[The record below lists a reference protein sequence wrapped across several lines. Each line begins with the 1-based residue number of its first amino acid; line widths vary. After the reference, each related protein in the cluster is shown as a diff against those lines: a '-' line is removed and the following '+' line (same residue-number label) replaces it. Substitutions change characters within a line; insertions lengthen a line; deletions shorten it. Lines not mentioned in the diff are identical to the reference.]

1 MSAVTASARRPVG
14 TGRLDRFFEIS
25 ARGSTV
31 ARELRGGFTTY
42 FTMVYIVVLNPLII
56 GTVRDVDGRFL
67 GGGSAPDLPLIA
79 AATALVA
86 GVLTILM
93 GAVANYPVA
102 IATGLGLN
110 AFVAFTVASR
120 VTWREAMG
128 LVVLE
133 GLVIVALVATGF
145 RTAVFRAV
153 PAPLR
158 AAITVGIGLFIA
170 IIGLVDAGIVR
181 PGTGTPLQLGI
192 GGNLDG
198 WPVTVF
204 VVGLLLTAVL
214 YARRVPGAI
223 LIGIVVATT
232 LALIAQSVFDIGPQT
247 DATGKV
253 VHPTGWSLNVPSL
266 SGSPVATPDFGLL
279 GQVDLV
285 GAFSRIGVLAVVVL
299 VFTLV
304 LSDFFDTMG
313 TVVGIGSQAGL
324 LDADGNP
331 PRTGRILFV
340 DGAAAVAG
348 GLGAVSSNTA
358 YVESA
363 SGVGEGARTGLASVV
378 TGVLFLADHLPCAAG
393 IGGAVRG
400 RGPRPGAGRV
410 PDDEPGPQR
419 CLGRRRRR
427 HPGVPHRRPDAVHL
441 LDHHRYRG
449 RLHLLRAA
457 DVRHRAGTPYSPAAL
472 GGRRAVR
479 RLLLP
484 RPHQPGGRLT
494 APGNPAHRLL
504 S

>member
-120 VTWREAMG
+120 VTWRQAMG

-223 LIGIVVATT
+223 LIGIVVATA

-378 TGVLFLADHLPCAAG
+378 TGVLFLLTTFLAPLASVVPYEAAAPALVLVGFLMMSQVRNVAWDDVAVGIPVFLTAVLMPYTYSITTG
-393 IGGAVRG
+393 IGAGFISYVLLMSATG
-400 RGPRPGAGRV
+400 RA
-410 PDDEPGPQR
+410 
-419 CLGRRRRR
+419 RRI
-427 HPGVPHRRPDAVHL
+427 HPL
-441 LDHHRYRG
+441 LW
-449 RLHLLRAA
+449 
-457 DVRHRAGTPYSPAAL
+457 VVAAL
-472 GGRRAVR
+472 FVAYFFLAPINRAV
-479 RLLLP
+479 
-484 RPHQPGGRLT
+484 G
-494 APGNPAHRLL
+494 
-504 S
+504 

>member
-120 VTWREAMG
+120 VTWRQAMG

-214 YARRVPGAI
+214 YARRVPGVI
-223 LIGIVVATT
+223 LIGIVVATA

-378 TGVLFLADHLPCAAG
+378 TGVLFLLTTFLAPLASVVPYEAAAPALVLVGFLMMSQVRNVAWDDVAVGIPVFLTAVLMPYTYSITTG
-393 IGGAVRG
+393 IGAGFISYVLLMSATG
-400 RGPRPGAGRV
+400 RA
-410 PDDEPGPQR
+410 
-419 CLGRRRRR
+419 RRI
-427 HPGVPHRRPDAVHL
+427 HPL
-441 LDHHRYRG
+441 LW
-449 RLHLLRAA
+449 
-457 DVRHRAGTPYSPAAL
+457 VVAAL
-472 GGRRAVR
+472 FVAYFFLAPINRAV
-479 RLLLP
+479 
-484 RPHQPGGRLT
+484 G
-494 APGNPAHRLL
+494 
-504 S
+504 

>member
-170 IIGLVDAGIVR
+170 IVGLVDAGIVR

-378 TGVLFLADHLPCAAG
+378 TGVLFLLTTFLAPLASVVPYEAAAPALVLVGFLMMSQVRNVAWDDVAVGIPVFLTAVLMPYTYSITTG
-393 IGGAVRG
+393 IGAGFISYVLLMSATG
-400 RGPRPGAGRV
+400 RA
-410 PDDEPGPQR
+410 
-419 CLGRRRRR
+419 RRI
-427 HPGVPHRRPDAVHL
+427 HPL
-441 LDHHRYRG
+441 LW
-449 RLHLLRAA
+449 
-457 DVRHRAGTPYSPAAL
+457 VVAAL
-472 GGRRAVR
+472 FVAYFFLAPINRAV
-479 RLLLP
+479 
-484 RPHQPGGRLT
+484 G
-494 APGNPAHRLL
+494 
-504 S
+504 

>member
-378 TGVLFLADHLPCAAG
+378 TGVLFLLTTFLAPLASVVPYEAAAPALVLVGFLMMSQVRNVAWDDVAVGIPVFLTAVLMPYTYSITTG
-393 IGGAVRG
+393 IGAGFISYVLLMSATGRARRIHPLLWVVAVLFVAYFFLA
-400 RGPRPGAGRV
+400 PIN
-410 PDDEPGPQR
+410 
-419 CLGRRRRR
+419 
-427 HPGVPHRRPDAVHL
+427 
-441 LDHHRYRG
+441 
-449 RLHLLRAA
+449 
-457 DVRHRAGTPYSPAAL
+457 
-472 GGRRAVR
+472 RAV
-479 RLLLP
+479 
-484 RPHQPGGRLT
+484 G
-494 APGNPAHRLL
+494 
-504 S
+504 

>member
-158 AAITVGIGLFIA
+158 AAITPGIGLFIA
-170 IIGLVDAGIVR
+170 IVGLVDAGIVR

-378 TGVLFLADHLPCAAG
+378 TGVLFLLTTFLAPLASVVPYEAAAPALVLVGFLMMSQVRNVAWDDVAVGIPVFLTAVLMPYTYSITTG
-393 IGGAVRG
+393 IGAGFISYVLLMSATGRARRIHPLLWVVAVLFVAYFFLA
-400 RGPRPGAGRV
+400 PIN
-410 PDDEPGPQR
+410 
-419 CLGRRRRR
+419 
-427 HPGVPHRRPDAVHL
+427 
-441 LDHHRYRG
+441 
-449 RLHLLRAA
+449 
-457 DVRHRAGTPYSPAAL
+457 
-472 GGRRAVR
+472 RAV
-479 RLLLP
+479 
-484 RPHQPGGRLT
+484 G
-494 APGNPAHRLL
+494 
-504 S
+504 

>member
-110 AFVAFTVASR
+110 AFVAFTVSSR

-181 PGTGTPLQLGI
+181 SGTGTPLQLGI

-378 TGVLFLADHLPCAAG
+378 TGVLFLLTTFLAPLASVVPYEAAAPALVLVGFLMMSQVRNVAWDDIAVGIPVFLTAVLMPYTYSITTG
-393 IGGAVRG
+393 IGAGFISYVLLMSATG
-400 RGPRPGAGRV
+400 RA
-410 PDDEPGPQR
+410 
-419 CLGRRRRR
+419 RRI
-427 HPGVPHRRPDAVHL
+427 HPL
-441 LDHHRYRG
+441 LW
-449 RLHLLRAA
+449 
-457 DVRHRAGTPYSPAAL
+457 VVAAL
-472 GGRRAVR
+472 FVAYFFLAPINRAV
-479 RLLLP
+479 
-484 RPHQPGGRLT
+484 G
-494 APGNPAHRLL
+494 
-504 S
+504 

>member
-378 TGVLFLADHLPCAAG
+378 TGVLFLPTTFLAPLASVVPYEAAAPALVLVGFLMMSQVRNVAWDDVAVGIPVFLTAVLMPYTYSITTG
-393 IGGAVRG
+393 IGAGFISYVLLMSATGRARRIHPLLWVVAVLFVAYFFLA
-400 RGPRPGAGRV
+400 PIN
-410 PDDEPGPQR
+410 
-419 CLGRRRRR
+419 
-427 HPGVPHRRPDAVHL
+427 
-441 LDHHRYRG
+441 
-449 RLHLLRAA
+449 
-457 DVRHRAGTPYSPAAL
+457 
-472 GGRRAVR
+472 RAV
-479 RLLLP
+479 
-484 RPHQPGGRLT
+484 G
-494 APGNPAHRLL
+494 
-504 S
+504 

>member
-181 PGTGTPLQLGI
+181 SGTGTPLQLGI

-204 VVGLLLTAVL
+204 VVGLLLTGVL

-378 TGVLFLADHLPCAAG
+378 TGVLFLLTTFLAPLASVVPYEAAAPALVLVGFLMMSQVRNVAWDDIAVGIPVFLTAVLMPYTYSITTG
-393 IGGAVRG
+393 IGAGFISYVLLMSATG
-400 RGPRPGAGRV
+400 RA
-410 PDDEPGPQR
+410 
-419 CLGRRRRR
+419 RRI
-427 HPGVPHRRPDAVHL
+427 HPL
-441 LDHHRYRG
+441 LW
-449 RLHLLRAA
+449 
-457 DVRHRAGTPYSPAAL
+457 VVAAL
-472 GGRRAVR
+472 FVAYFFLAPINRAV
-479 RLLLP
+479 
-484 RPHQPGGRLT
+484 G
-494 APGNPAHRLL
+494 
-504 S
+504 

>member
-25 ARGSTV
+25 TRGSTV

-181 PGTGTPLQLGI
+181 SGTGTPLQLGI
-192 GGNLDG
+192 RGNLDG

-378 TGVLFLADHLPCAAG
+378 TGVLFLLTTFLAPLASVVPYEAAAPALVLVGFLMMSQVRNVAWDDIAVGIPVFLTAVLMPYTYSITTG
-393 IGGAVRG
+393 IGAGFISYVLLMSATG
-400 RGPRPGAGRV
+400 RA
-410 PDDEPGPQR
+410 
-419 CLGRRRRR
+419 RRI
-427 HPGVPHRRPDAVHL
+427 HPL
-441 LDHHRYRG
+441 LW
-449 RLHLLRAA
+449 
-457 DVRHRAGTPYSPAAL
+457 VVAAL
-472 GGRRAVR
+472 FVAYFFLAPINRAV
-479 RLLLP
+479 
-484 RPHQPGGRLT
+484 G
-494 APGNPAHRLL
+494 
-504 S
+504 

>member
-378 TGVLFLADHLPCAAG
+378 TGVLFLLTTFLAPLASVVPYEAAAPALVLVGFLMMSQVRNVAWDDVAVGIPVFLTAVLMPYTYSITTG
-393 IGGAVRG
+393 IGAGFISYVLLMSATG
-400 RGPRPGAGRV
+400 RA
-410 PDDEPGPQR
+410 
-419 CLGRRRRR
+419 RRI
-427 HPGVPHRRPDAVHL
+427 HPL
-441 LDHHRYRG
+441 LW
-449 RLHLLRAA
+449 
-457 DVRHRAGTPYSPAAL
+457 VVAAL
-472 GGRRAVR
+472 FVAYFFLAPINRAV
-479 RLLLP
+479 
-484 RPHQPGGRLT
+484 G
-494 APGNPAHRLL
+494 
-504 S
+504 

>member
-223 LIGIVVATT
+223 LIGIVVATA

-378 TGVLFLADHLPCAAG
+378 TGVLFLLTTFLAPLASVVPYEAAAPALVLVGFLMMSQVRNVAWDDVAVGIPVFLTAVLMPYTYSITTG
-393 IGGAVRG
+393 IGAGFISYVLLMSATG
-400 RGPRPGAGRV
+400 RA
-410 PDDEPGPQR
+410 
-419 CLGRRRRR
+419 RRI
-427 HPGVPHRRPDAVHL
+427 HPL
-441 LDHHRYRG
+441 LW
-449 RLHLLRAA
+449 
-457 DVRHRAGTPYSPAAL
+457 VVAAL
-472 GGRRAVR
+472 FVAYFFLAPINRAV
-479 RLLLP
+479 
-484 RPHQPGGRLT
+484 G
-494 APGNPAHRLL
+494 
-504 S
+504 

>member
-181 PGTGTPLQLGI
+181 SGTGTPLQLGI

-232 LALIAQSVFDIGPQT
+232 LALIVQSVFDIGPQT

-285 GAFSRIGVLAVVVL
+285 GAFSRIGVLAAVVL

-378 TGVLFLADHLPCAAG
+378 TGVLFLLTTFLAPLASVVPYEAAAPALVLVGFLMMSQVRNVAWDDIAVGIPVFLTAVLMPYTYSITTG
-393 IGGAVRG
+393 IGAGFISYVLLMSATG
-400 RGPRPGAGRV
+400 RA
-410 PDDEPGPQR
+410 
-419 CLGRRRRR
+419 RRI
-427 HPGVPHRRPDAVHL
+427 HPL
-441 LDHHRYRG
+441 LW
-449 RLHLLRAA
+449 
-457 DVRHRAGTPYSPAAL
+457 VVAAL
-472 GGRRAVR
+472 FVAYFFLAPINRAV
-479 RLLLP
+479 
-484 RPHQPGGRLT
+484 G
-494 APGNPAHRLL
+494 
-504 S
+504 

>member
-1 MSAVTASARRPVG
+1 MSAVAANARPAG
-14 TGRLDRFFEIS
+14 TGPLDRFFEIS

-31 ARELRGGFTTY
+31 GREIRGGLTTY

-56 GTVRDVDGRFL
+56 GTVQDVDGRYL
-67 GGGSAPDLPLIA
+67 GGGSAPDLALVA

-110 AFVAFTVASR
+110 AFVAFTVASQ

-133 GLVIVALVATGF
+133 GIVIVVLVATGF

-153 PAPLR
+153 PAALR

-181 PGTGTPLQLGI
+181 SGSGTPLQLGVN
-192 GGNLDG
+192 GNLDG

-204 VVGLLLTAVL
+204 VVGLLLMAVL

-223 LIGIVVATT
+223 LIGIVVATV
-232 LALIAQSVFDIGPQT
+232 LALIAQSVFDVGSQT
-247 DATGKV
+247 NAAGEV
-253 VHPTGWSLNVPSL
+253 VKPTGWSLNVPAL
-266 SGSPVATPDFGLL
+266 SGSPVAAPDFGLV
-279 GQVDLV
+279 GQVDV
-285 GAFSRIGVLAVVVL
+285 FGAFSRIGVLAAVVL

-331 PRTGRILFV
+331 PRTGRILLV

-348 GLGAVSSNTA
+348 GVGSVSSNTA
-358 YVESA
+358 FVESA

-378 TGVLFLADHLPCAAG
+378 TGVLFLLTTFLAPLARVVPYEAAAPALVLVGFLMMSQVRNVAWDDVAIGVPVFLTAVLMPYTYSITTG
-393 IGGAVRG
+393 IGAGFVSYALLMTATGRARKVHPLLWVVAAVFVAYFFLA
-400 RGPRPGAGRV
+400 PIN
-410 PDDEPGPQR
+410 
-419 CLGRRRRR
+419 
-427 HPGVPHRRPDAVHL
+427 
-441 LDHHRYRG
+441 
-449 RLHLLRAA
+449 RAI
-457 DVRHRAGTPYSPAAL
+457 G
-472 GGRRAVR
+472 
-479 RLLLP
+479 
-484 RPHQPGGRLT
+484 
-494 APGNPAHRLL
+494 
-504 S
+504 

>member
-170 IIGLVDAGIVR
+170 IVGLVDAGIVR

-253 VHPTGWSLNVPSL
+253 VHPTGWSLNVPSS

-378 TGVLFLADHLPCAAG
+378 TGVLFLLTTFLAPLASVVPYEAAAPALVLVGFLMMSQVRNVAWDDVAVGIPVFLTAVLMPYTYSITTG
-393 IGGAVRG
+393 IGAGFISYVLLMSATGRARRIHPLLWVVAVLFVAYFFLA
-400 RGPRPGAGRV
+400 PIN
-410 PDDEPGPQR
+410 
-419 CLGRRRRR
+419 
-427 HPGVPHRRPDAVHL
+427 
-441 LDHHRYRG
+441 
-449 RLHLLRAA
+449 
-457 DVRHRAGTPYSPAAL
+457 
-472 GGRRAVR
+472 RAV
-479 RLLLP
+479 
-484 RPHQPGGRLT
+484 G
-494 APGNPAHRLL
+494 
-504 S
+504 

>member
-181 PGTGTPLQLGI
+181 SGTGTPLQLGI

-223 LIGIVVATT
+223 LIGIVVATA

-266 SGSPVATPDFGLL
+266 SGGPVATPDFGLL

-378 TGVLFLADHLPCAAG
+378 TGVLFLLTTFLAPLASVVPYEAAAPALVLVGFLMMSQVRNVAWDDVAVGIPVFLTAVLMPYTYSITTG
-393 IGGAVRG
+393 IGAGFISYVLLMSATG
-400 RGPRPGAGRV
+400 RA
-410 PDDEPGPQR
+410 
-419 CLGRRRRR
+419 RRI
-427 HPGVPHRRPDAVHL
+427 HPL
-441 LDHHRYRG
+441 LW
-449 RLHLLRAA
+449 
-457 DVRHRAGTPYSPAAL
+457 VVAAL
-472 GGRRAVR
+472 FVAYFFLAPINRAV
-479 RLLLP
+479 
-484 RPHQPGGRLT
+484 G
-494 APGNPAHRLL
+494 
-504 S
+504 

>member
-170 IIGLVDAGIVR
+170 IVGLVDAGIVR

-378 TGVLFLADHLPCAAG
+378 TGVLFLLTTFLAPLASVVPYEAAAPALVLVGFLMMSQVRNVAWDDVAVGIPVFLTAVLMPYTYSITTG
-393 IGGAVRG
+393 IGAGFISYVLLMSATGRARRIHPLLWVVAVLFVAYFFLA
-400 RGPRPGAGRV
+400 PIN
-410 PDDEPGPQR
+410 
-419 CLGRRRRR
+419 
-427 HPGVPHRRPDAVHL
+427 
-441 LDHHRYRG
+441 
-449 RLHLLRAA
+449 
-457 DVRHRAGTPYSPAAL
+457 
-472 GGRRAVR
+472 RAV
-479 RLLLP
+479 
-484 RPHQPGGRLT
+484 G
-494 APGNPAHRLL
+494 
-504 S
+504 

>member
-223 LIGIVVATT
+223 LIGIVVATA

-378 TGVLFLADHLPCAAG
+378 TGVLFLLTTFLAPLASVVPYEAAAPALVLVGFLMMSQVRNVAWDDVAVGIPVFLTAVLMPYTYSITTG
-393 IGGAVRG
+393 IGAGFISYVLLMSATGRARRIHPLLWVVAVLFVAYFFLA
-400 RGPRPGAGRV
+400 PIN
-410 PDDEPGPQR
+410 
-419 CLGRRRRR
+419 
-427 HPGVPHRRPDAVHL
+427 
-441 LDHHRYRG
+441 
-449 RLHLLRAA
+449 
-457 DVRHRAGTPYSPAAL
+457 
-472 GGRRAVR
+472 RAV
-479 RLLLP
+479 
-484 RPHQPGGRLT
+484 G
-494 APGNPAHRLL
+494 
-504 S
+504 

>member
-170 IIGLVDAGIVR
+170 IVGLVDAGIVR

-378 TGVLFLADHLPCAAG
+378 TGVLFLLTTFLAPLASVVPYEAAAPALVLVGFLMMSQVRNVAWDDVAVGIPVFLTAVLMPYTYSITTG
-393 IGGAVRG
+393 IGAGFISYVLLMSATGRARRTHPLLWVVAVLFVAYFFLA
-400 RGPRPGAGRV
+400 PIN
-410 PDDEPGPQR
+410 
-419 CLGRRRRR
+419 
-427 HPGVPHRRPDAVHL
+427 
-441 LDHHRYRG
+441 
-449 RLHLLRAA
+449 
-457 DVRHRAGTPYSPAAL
+457 
-472 GGRRAVR
+472 RAV
-479 RLLLP
+479 
-484 RPHQPGGRLT
+484 G
-494 APGNPAHRLL
+494 
-504 S
+504 